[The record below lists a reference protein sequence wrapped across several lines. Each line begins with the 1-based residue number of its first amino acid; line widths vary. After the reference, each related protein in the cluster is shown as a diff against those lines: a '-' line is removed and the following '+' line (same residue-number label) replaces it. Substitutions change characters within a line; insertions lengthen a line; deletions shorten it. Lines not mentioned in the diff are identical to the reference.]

1 MDEAN
6 EIIPANDSEDF
17 DLVRDDLFMNN
28 LNSTLAVKR
37 EYELSEYDYEWLEMI
52 EEVLPYL
59 DNILRN
65 PKRFIINEE
74 EIVKVELARKVTVES
89 VIHLTQHTNLIQDID
104 EKKGDVK
111 PSKILNINKEES
123 LDTYENRFVY
133 TLIHNLRTF
142 FEKRVEATGDSSSYM
157 DKKDLT
163 YVANTKVGSEDVR
176 VSLRI
181 CSLDKNIKETKPS
194 DSGLTYVERLK
205 KVQVQLDG
213 FNGTELIQTLNK
225 LHVAPVRSPI
235 KKTNVILKNPNFKKA
250 EELWN
255 YIQSFESKD
264 KIERDKQDYYDKGSL
279 KEQYDQAFL
288 LQYIANRSI
297 NLSKNGDGV
306 SKGVSDRKLVSDTL
320 QRVIEN
326 ILDTDMSISEDRLKE
341 IFDKQISTVKTKNTE
356 KARNVVN
363 ILNDRFAKE
372 KEHMEEIFKL
382 MKCED

>member
-104 EKKGDVK
+104 EKNGDVK

-297 NLSKNGDGV
+297 NLSKNSDGV

>member
-104 EKKGDVK
+104 EKNGDVK

-306 SKGVSDRKLVSDTL
+306 SKGVSDKKLVSDTL

>member
-6 EIIPANDSEDF
+6 EIIHANDSEDF

>member
-1 MDEAN
+1 MKIYYDDFQRPEPSKVYLCTPTHKILCPLN
-6 EIIPANDSEDF
+6 GVQEDSFSLKE
-17 DLVRDDLFMNN
+17 N
-28 LNSTLAVKR
+28 LNNA
-37 EYELSEYDYEWLEMI
+37 YEISFD
-52 EEVLPYL
+52 V
-59 DNILRN
+59 D
-65 PKRFIINEE
+65 RFIINEE

-104 EKKGDVK
+104 EKNGDVK

>member
-1 MDEAN
+1 MEE
-6 EIIPANDSEDF
+6 EIIQENTNNEDF
-17 DLVRDDLFMNN
+17 ELVRDDLFMNN

-37 EYELSEYDYEWLEMI
+37 EYELNEFDYEWLEKI
-52 EEVLPYL
+52 EETLPYL

-123 LDTYENRFVY
+123 LDTYENRFIY
-133 TLIHNLRTF
+133 TLVNNLRTF
-142 FEKRVEATGDSSSYM
+142 FEQRVEATGENSSYM
-157 DKKDLT
+157 DKKDLA

-181 CSLDKNIKETKPS
+181 CSLDKNIKENKNNEN
-194 DSGLTYVERLK
+194 GLSYVERLK
-205 KVQVQLDG
+205 KVQVRLDG
-213 FNGTELIQTLNK
+213 FSGTELMQTLNK
-225 LHVAPVRSPI
+225 LHVSPVRSPI
-235 KKTNVILKNPNFKKA
+235 RKTNVILKNPNFKKA

-255 YIQSFESKD
+255 YIQSFRSKD
-264 KIERDKQDYYDKGSL
+264 RKEKDKQDYYDKGTL

-288 LQYIANRSI
+288 LEYIANRTI
-297 NLSKNGDGV
+297 GITNGNGQN
-306 SKGVSDRKLVSDTL
+306 GVSDKKLVSETL

-326 ILDTDMSISEDRLKE
+326 ILDADMSISEDGLKE

-363 ILNDRFAKE
+363 IFNDRFEREE
-372 KEHMEEIFKL
+372 KRRNEIFL
-382 MKCED
+382 LLNGDE

>member
-89 VIHLTQHTNLIQDID
+89 VFHLTQHTNLIQDID

-264 KIERDKQDYYDKGSL
+264 IIERDKQDYYDKGSL

-306 SKGVSDRKLVSDTL
+306 NKGVSDRKLVSDTL

>member
-1 MDEAN
+1 MEEEVIQKTD
-6 EIIPANDSEDF
+6 DSEDF
-17 DLVRDDLFMNN
+17 ELVRDDLFMNN

-37 EYELSEYDYEWLEMI
+37 EYELSEYDYEWLEKI
-52 EEVLPYL
+52 EETLPYL

-65 PKRFIINEE
+65 PKRFIVNEE

-104 EKKGDVK
+104 EKNGDVK

-123 LDTYENRFVY
+123 LDTYENRFIF
-133 TLIHNLRTF
+133 TLVNNLRTF
-142 FEKRVEATGDSSSYM
+142 FEQRVEATGENSSYM
-157 DKKDLT
+157 DKKDLA
-163 YVANTKVGSEDVR
+163 YVANTKVGTEDVR

-181 CSLDKNIKETKPS
+181 CSLDKNVKESKANS
-194 DSGLTYVERLK
+194 NGLSYIERLK

-213 FNGTELIQTLNK
+213 FSGTELMQTLNK
-225 LHVAPVRSPI
+225 LHVPPVRSPI

-255 YIQSFESKD
+255 YIQTFESKD
-264 KIERDKQDYYDKGSL
+264 KSEKDKQDYYDKGAL

-288 LQYIANRSI
+288 LEYIANRTIGMTSGV
-297 NLSKNGDGV
+297 NGGKNGM
-306 SKGVSDRKLVSDTL
+306 SDKKLVSETL

-326 ILDTDMSISEDRLKE
+326 ILDTDISINEDGLKE

-356 KARNVVN
+356 KARNIVN
-363 ILNDRFAKE
+363 IFNDRFERENMK
-372 KEHMEEIFKL
+372 MEDIFHL
-382 MKCED
+382 LNGDD

>member
-133 TLIHNLRTF
+133 TLNN
-142 FEKRVEATGDSSSYM
+142 K
-157 DKKDLT
+157 
-163 YVANTKVGSEDVR
+163 
-176 VSLRI
+176 
-181 CSLDKNIKETKPS
+181 
-194 DSGLTYVERLK
+194 LK
-205 KVQVQLDG
+205 K
-213 FNGTELIQTLNK
+213 
-225 LHVAPVRSPI
+225 
-235 KKTNVILKNPNFKKA
+235 
-250 EELWN
+250 
-255 YIQSFESKD
+255 
-264 KIERDKQDYYDKGSL
+264 
-279 KEQYDQAFL
+279 
-288 LQYIANRSI
+288 
-297 NLSKNGDGV
+297 
-306 SKGVSDRKLVSDTL
+306 
-320 QRVIEN
+320 
-326 ILDTDMSISEDRLKE
+326 
-341 IFDKQISTVKTKNTE
+341 
-356 KARNVVN
+356 
-363 ILNDRFAKE
+363 
-372 KEHMEEIFKL
+372 
-382 MKCED
+382 

>member
-1 MDEAN
+1 MDEALEN
-6 EIIPANDSEDF
+6 VPANDSEDF

-104 EKKGDVK
+104 EQKGDVK

-181 CSLDKNIKETKPS
+181 CSLDKNIKETKIS

-264 KIERDKQDYYDKGSL
+264 KVEKDKQEYYDKGSL

-297 NLSKNGDGV
+297 ALSNSGEGG

-372 KEHMEEIFKL
+372 KEHMDEIFNL
-382 MKCED
+382 LKCEE

>member
-1 MDEAN
+1 MEEEVIQKTD
-6 EIIPANDSEDF
+6 DSEDF
-17 DLVRDDLFMNN
+17 ELVRDDLFMNN

-37 EYELSEYDYEWLEMI
+37 EYELSEYDYEWLEKI
-52 EEVLPYL
+52 EETLPYL

-65 PKRFIINEE
+65 PKRFIVNEE

-123 LDTYENRFVY
+123 LDTYENRFIF
-133 TLIHNLRTF
+133 TLVNNLRTF
-142 FEKRVEATGDSSSYM
+142 FEQRVEATGENSSYM
-157 DKKDLT
+157 DKKDLA
-163 YVANTKVGSEDVR
+163 YVANTKVGTEDVR

-181 CSLDKNIKETKPS
+181 CSLDKNIKESKANS
-194 DSGLTYVERLK
+194 NGLSYVERLK

-213 FNGTELIQTLNK
+213 FSGTELMQTLNK
-225 LHVAPVRSPI
+225 LHVPPVRSPI

-255 YIQSFESKD
+255 YIQTFESKD
-264 KIERDKQDYYDKGSL
+264 KSEKDKQDYYDKGVL

-288 LQYIANRSI
+288 LEYIANKTIGMISGV
-297 NLSKNGDGV
+297 NGGKNGM
-306 SKGVSDRKLVSDTL
+306 SDKKLVSETL

-326 ILDTDMSISEDRLKE
+326 ILDTDISINEDGLKE

-356 KARNVVN
+356 KARNIVN
-363 ILNDRFAKE
+363 IFNDRFERENMK
-372 KEHMEEIFKL
+372 MEEIFHL
-382 MKCED
+382 LNGDD